1 MAEIVNRNH
10 RGQWQNTTTTT
21 WVAVAGLGAL
31 TVNSG
36 LAVYRARGEPAS
48 IVFVAASYLLLLLL
62 FACLRAY
69 ERAAPGSAARERAR
83 RAVWPLTALLTAAF
97 AWKVAAVMPSAV
109 AGAVVWGLAV
119 ATIVGGFFAIFVQ
132 DA

>member
-1 MAEIVNRNH
+1 MAEIILNRHH
-10 RGQWQNTTTTT
+10 RGQPTTT
-21 WVAVAGLGAL
+21 WFAVAGLGAL

-36 LAVYRARGEPAS
+36 LAVYRARSKPAS
-48 IVFVAASYLLLLLL
+48 VFFVAASYVLLLLL
-62 FACLRAY
+62 FACLHAY
-69 ERAAPGSAARERAR
+69 ERAAPGSAFRERAR
-83 RAVWPLTALLTAAF
+83 RAVWPLTTLLTAAF

-109 AGAVVWGLAV
+109 AGAVVWGFAV